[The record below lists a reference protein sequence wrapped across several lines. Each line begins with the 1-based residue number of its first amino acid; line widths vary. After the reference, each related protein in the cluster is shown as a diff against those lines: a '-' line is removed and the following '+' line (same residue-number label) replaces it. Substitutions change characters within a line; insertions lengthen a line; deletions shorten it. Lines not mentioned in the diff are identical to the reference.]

1 MGMILK
7 GSRGISQQRL
17 EQGRIIPAAKNPAT
31 SHSSHQWTGRLGA
44 PLRAL
49 FERIE
54 RMKRYLMLIVL
65 FVIVKN
71 AFSQGSELAI
81 HLFGIGSLPTGDYAK
96 DITSDSKLTRRSGF
110 AIGSKIGL
118 ATTGYG
124 AGFEMVAPVG
134 FPGLQW
140 LFSSKAIVNGSATDA
155 LQSAY
160 RTELG
165 DSVTLEL
172 DYGQWLN
179 VPVMTGFRYDHQFSP
194 AYTMYGLLQA
204 GINFSRMAS
213 RTARIGKVVVEK
225 AEYDFARDFGFEFG
239 LGLLFE
245 KRYNL
250 GFRFLSLAK
259 PRYEGSK
266 QLSEIIFPEII
277 TRDIAVLGE
286 ERSISMFIVTL
297 GIQLFK

>member
-1 MGMILK
+1 
-7 GSRGISQQRL
+7 
-17 EQGRIIPAAKNPAT
+17 
-31 SHSSHQWTGRLGA
+31 
-44 PLRAL
+44 
-49 FERIE
+49 
-54 RMKRYLMLIVL
+54 MKRYLMLIVL
-65 FVIVKN
+65 VVFAKN
-71 AFSQGSELAI
+71 AFSQGSDLAI
-81 HLFGIGSLPTGDYAK
+81 HLFGIGSLPTGDYAR
-96 DITSDSKLTRRSGF
+96 DITSDSKLTRRYGF

-140 LFSSKAIVNGSATDA
+140 LFSSKAIVNGSATQA
-155 LQSAY
+155 LQTAY

-165 DSVTLEL
+165 DSIALEL
-172 DYGQWLN
+172 DYGSWLN

-194 AYTMYGLLQA
+194 AYTAYGLLQA
-204 GINFSRMAS
+204 GINFSKMAP
-213 RTARIGKVVVEK
+213 RTARVGHLVVEK

-239 LGLLFE
+239 LGLLYE

-250 GFRFLSLAK
+250 GFRYLSLAK

-266 QLSEIIFPEII
+266 TLSEFMFPEII
-277 TRDIAVLGE
+277 TRKTAVLGE
-286 ERSISMFIVTL
+286 ERSISMFIVTF

>member
-1 MGMILK
+1 
-7 GSRGISQQRL
+7 
-17 EQGRIIPAAKNPAT
+17 
-31 SHSSHQWTGRLGA
+31 
-44 PLRAL
+44 
-49 FERIE
+49 
-54 RMKRYLMLIVL
+54 MKRYLMLIALVV
-65 FVIVKN
+65 FVNN
-71 AFSQGSELAI
+71 AFSQGSELAV

-118 ATTGYG
+118 AATGYG

-140 LFSSKAIVNGSATDA
+140 LFSTKAIVNGSVTNA
-155 LQSAY
+155 LQTAF
-160 RTELG
+160 RAQLA
-165 DSVTLEL
+165 DSVAIEL
-172 DYGQWLN
+172 DYGSWLN
-179 VPVMTGFRYDHQFSP
+179 VPVMTGFRYDYQFSP
-194 AYTMYGLLQA
+194 AYTAYGLLQA
-204 GINFSRMAS
+204 GINFSKMAA
-213 RTARIGKVVVEK
+213 RTARVGRLVVEK

-239 LGLLFE
+239 AGLLLE

-250 GFRFLSLAK
+250 GFRYLSLAK
-259 PRYEGSK
+259 PRYEGHK
-266 QLSEIIFPEII
+266 TLSETIFPEII